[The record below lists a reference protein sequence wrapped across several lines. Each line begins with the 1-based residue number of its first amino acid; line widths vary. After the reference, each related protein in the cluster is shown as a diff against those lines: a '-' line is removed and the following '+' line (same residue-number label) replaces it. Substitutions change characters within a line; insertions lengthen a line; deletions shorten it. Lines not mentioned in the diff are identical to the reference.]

1 MNILDEFEELETR
14 VNKQVADT
22 AKAVAAFRGTS
33 MYLNYNNKYEYE
45 FDNFE
50 RTNSDHYQGEY
61 HMFDEVLY
69 PAGIPLVRA
78 VFGCWAGDSYE
89 TISIMFPELYL
100 EQDWENLER
109 PYVEKRDEY
118 LAARAAERQKKY
130 LAERRKQLEALKKEL
145 GE

>member
-1 MNILDEFEELETR
+1 MSNILDEFEELETR
-14 VNKQVADT
+14 VNKQVANT
-22 AKAVAAFRGTS
+22 ARAVAAFRGTS
-33 MYLNYNNKYEYE
+33 MYLNYNNEYE

-78 VFGCWAGDSYE
+78 VFGYWAGDSYE